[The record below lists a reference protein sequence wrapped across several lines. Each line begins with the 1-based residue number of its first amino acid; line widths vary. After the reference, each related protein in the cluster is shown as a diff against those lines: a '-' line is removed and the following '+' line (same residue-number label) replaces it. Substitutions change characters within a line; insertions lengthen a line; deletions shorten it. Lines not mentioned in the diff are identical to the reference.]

1 MLKQSNIFTSGA
13 ILLWYLIGAASG
25 WKGWAPP
32 PGMMNGGSGFSS
44 GSNPGGHGSIYSGG
58 WGGGK

>member
-1 MLKQSNIFTSGA
+1 MLKRTNAVASGV

-25 WKGWAPP
+25 WKGWTPP
-32 PGMMNGGSGFSS
+32 ATMPGAYSTGTGS
-44 GSNPGGHGSIYSGG
+44 GGHGSTFSGG